1 MQTAALDNARWCAA
15 VCRAHDLPPGT
26 FGDRAWTS
34 ARRTPPLYPDAVT
47 LRADAT
53 PEDVL
58 GGVDRTSPGCSVK
71 DGFAALDLAPHG
83 FRVLFEA
90 RWIHRAAGPPPTA
103 PPTPWEPVRTAGA
116 LAAWERAWSGG
127 STPGPFRPALLAD
140 PGVTVLAGR
149 APDGRITSGAVLSH
163 GTGSGSGAGAGPGT
177 GTGTAQATRAG
188 TGTAEDTG
196 TGVVG
201 VSNLFGPA
209 AEAWP
214 GCLAAAAARHPG
226 LPVVGYEHGDD
237 LATALR
243 YGFTDAGPLR
253 IWLADD

>member
-1 MQTAALDNARWCAA
+1 M
-15 VCRAHDLPPGT
+15 CRAHDLPPGT

-53 PEDVL
+53 PDDVL
-58 GGVDRTSPGCSVK
+58 GGVDRTAPGCSVK

-90 RWIHRAAGPPPTA
+90 RWIHRPAGPA
-103 PPTPWEPVRTAGA
+103 PAAPSAPWEPVRTAAA
-116 LAAWERAWSGG
+116 LADWERAWGG
-127 STPGPFRPALLAD
+127 GATGGLFRPALLAD

-163 GTGSGSGAGAGPGT
+163 DPDPRPGPGNGSGSGHSPAPDPGHRTGA
-177 GTGTAQATRAG
+177 
-188 TGTAEDTG
+188 
-196 TGVVG
+196 VG
-201 VSNLFGPA
+201 VSNLFGEA

-214 GCLAAAAARHPG
+214 ACLAAAAARHPG
-226 LPVVGYEHGDD
+226 LPVVGYEHGDG
-237 LATALR
+237 LAAALGH
-243 YGFTDAGPLR
+243 GFTDAGPLR
-253 IWLADD
+253 IWLAED